1 MATNENLKALE
12 KALDRAAILSRK
24 HAMAVQK
31 AAAAFEKAF
40 GVEVPE
46 ECFKITG
53 GDEANTVGSLFNNY
67 ANYGEN
73 MCGSED
79 TEDLVEQMN
88 TLIEMALR

>member
-1 MATNENLKALE
+1 MATKENLKALE
-12 KALDRAAILSRK
+12 KALDRAADLSRR

-31 AAAAFEKAF
+31 ASQAFEKAF

-79 TEDLVEQMN
+79 TGDLVEQMN
-88 TLIEMALR
+88 MLMERAFR